1 MEEHLGWSDG
11 FFSTQQG
18 GVDGVH
24 KQSTPRG
31 RRKVAA
37 RWMKIVISLVML
49 SFLQDTAK
57 RRKWRYRR
65 RRGEN
70 MRGDGR

>member
-18 GVDGVH
+18 CVDGVD
-24 KQSTPRG
+24 KQSTARG

-37 RWMKIVISLVML
+37 SWMKIVISLVML

-65 RRGEN
+65 RRGEI
-70 MRGDGR
+70 